1 MRLND
6 FMEVTPKLYS
16 PFLPLQLLVLFV
28 WGWTGYHIFA
38 LNGERLEVEAQ
49 IQQVVPRAESALNA
63 KKGLLALAEDVG
75 RLALKDPVAA
85 QIVKEFDI
93 RLQNPGNTEA
103 APSTK

>member
-6 FMEVTPKLYS
+6 LMEVPAKLFS
-16 PFLPLQLLVLFV
+16 PFLPLQLLVFFI
-28 WGWTGYHIFA
+28 WAWMGYHIFA

-49 IQQVVPRAESALNA
+49 IQQIVPRAESALNA
-63 KKGLLALAEDVG
+63 KKGLLALAQDVG
-75 RLALKDPVAA
+75 QVALKDPVAA

-93 RLQNPGNTEA
+93 RLQNPVSPEP